1 MHGSLMTSPARRVEI
16 MNRVERDYFDISITG
31 SDYHNAIC
39 PGYLDYAVKA
49 AMCDGKGAAWTAEE
63 QAAARERMGVEWTEV
78 FSWVLEEDVLSVN
91 IDLGSP
97 YRDIRLFIKST
108 TGINT
113 WGLINLFAKRRDNEI
128 YTSVTLNTNYI
139 IKGGNSL
146 FNISKLNDRDIV
158 VTWLSDEN
166 YFYNNLNAAQNT
178 ICHFNYDVYDISK
191 ISIADMNDAISAG
204 TKIVVYAR

>member
-1 MHGSLMTSPARRVEI
+1 
-16 MNRVERDYFDISITG
+16 
-31 SDYHNAIC
+31 
-39 PGYLDYAVKA
+39 
-49 AMCDGKGAAWTAEE
+49 
-63 QAAARERMGVEWTEV
+63 MGVEWTEV

-128 YTSVTLNTNYI
+128 YISTTLNTNYI
-139 IKGGNSL
+139 IKGRNSL

-166 YFYNNLNAAQNT
+166 YFYSNLNAAQNT
-178 ICHFNYDVYDISK
+178 ICHFNYDAYDISK
-191 ISIADMNDAISAG
+191 ISITDMNDAISAG